1 MASRGHGDLIPLTVR
16 IALRNAVGGSG
27 PFTVREIDDLFHSHE
42 FTEED
47 LTIEDAG
54 GQRRSTAEGYHAR
67 IDWSSPEQAQRYLNL
82 VADALDYYPEANDRP
97 GSPGRRLR
105 LALSHGDFVRPDGRL
120 RLPEGQPAR
129 RTEPDVEGIWT
140 PDRPR
145 VFLSHSSLNRAGVT
159 ELAQD
164 LEALNCSCFVAHVDI
179 EPSLP
184 WQRTIE
190 RALRTSHVL
199 IAYVTSEFHGSLW
212 TDQEVGWVLGRG
224 IPVISVNAGEQPYGF
239 FGSFQSVRSDA
250 APTLGYAVFR
260 AIAVS
265 CLRENLAD
273 APDRGTLVARA
284 IVGSFCGSRSYEST
298 RRRFELLSLVPM
310 SLWTDEMAEELD
322 RATESNNQISKAV
335 FTHPTRLVP
344 DLVRELLGRIARTP
358 SP

>member
-1 MASRGHGDLIPLTVR
+1 MAAKRRGDLIPLAVR
-16 IALRNAVGGSG
+16 IALLNAVGGSG

-54 GQRRSTAEGYHAR
+54 GQRRSATEGYHAR
-67 IDWSSPEQAQRYLNL
+67 IDWSSPDQAQRYLNL
-82 VADALDYYPEANDRP
+82 VADVLDYYPAADEEPR
-97 GSPGRRLR
+97 SPGRKLR
-105 LALSHGDFVRPDGRL
+105 LALSHGDLVLPDGRL
-120 RLPEGQPAR
+120 RLPSTLPAQQ
-129 RTEPDVEGIWT
+129 TEPDIEGIWT

-145 VFLSHSSLNRAGVT
+145 VFLSHSSLNRPEVN
-159 ELAQD
+159 ELAQT

-199 IAYVTSEFHGSLW
+199 IAYVTPEFRGSKW

-239 FGSFQSVRSDA
+239 FGSFQSVPSA
-250 APTLGYAVFR
+250 ATPSLGYAVFR
-260 AIAVS
+260 AIAVA

-273 APDRGTLVARA
+273 DPDRGALVARA
-284 IVGSFCGSRSYEST
+284 IVESFCGSRSYEST
-298 RRRFELLSLVPM
+298 RRRFELLTLVPL
-310 SLWTDEMAEELD
+310 SLWTDEMAEALEA
-322 RATESNNQISKAV
+322 ATKNNNQISNAV
-335 FTHPTRLVP
+335 LTNPPQSVP
-344 DLVRELLGRIARTP
+344 DLIRDLLGRIARTP
-358 SP
+358 SL